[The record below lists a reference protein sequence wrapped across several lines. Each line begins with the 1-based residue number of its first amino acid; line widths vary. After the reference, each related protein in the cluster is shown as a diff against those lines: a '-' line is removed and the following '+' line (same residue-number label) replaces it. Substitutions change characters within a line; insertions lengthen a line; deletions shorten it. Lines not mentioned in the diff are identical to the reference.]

1 MSDARAAETS
11 QLWRACQEWMTRLA
25 WMTLNRR
32 ALTAP
37 VRETRA
43 TTPCREPAWLSA
55 RRSSKLAVMNEAH
68 VLFEVADGVAT
79 ITLNRPERR
88 NAMTPEMIMRLG
100 QAWNDVR
107 DDPSVA
113 VALLKGAGEDNFC
126 SGADLGRL
134 IPLMT
139 GAREADDEWDAR
151 FLADPTALSR
161 ALMRGFDVYK
171 PIVVAIAGPALAGGT
186 ELLMGTDFRIAS
198 ERATFGTTE
207 VRRGLIP
214 AGGTLVRLARQIPH
228 TAAMQIIL
236 GGEPVSAEFALRCGL
251 VTEVVAHGDTVAV
264 ATETAHRVAQAAPI
278 ALAKA
283 KEVVVRSSGLPLED
297 AYRIETQAMGEVMAT
312 EDAREGP
319 LAFMEKR
326 EPQWKGR

>member
-1 MSDARAAETS
+1 MCRDGPPSGGRPS
-11 QLWRACQEWMTRLA
+11 GLL
-25 WMTLNRR
+25 
-32 ALTAP
+32 
-37 VRETRA
+37 TRA
-43 TTPCREPAWLSA
+43 IAGKMGWSMVDGVFEGSFRVSVLPVVVLGDIVEDVAMEEP
-55 RRSSKLAVMNEAH
+55 H
-68 VLFEVADGVAT
+68 VLYAVADGVAT
-79 ITLNRPERR
+79 ITLNRPEKR
-88 NAMTPEMIMRLG
+88 NAMTPEMIVRLG

-107 DDPSVA
+107 EDPAVA
-113 VALLKGAGEDNFC
+113 VALLIGAGADNFC

-134 IPLMT
+134 IPLLT
-139 GAREADDEWDAR
+139 GAREADDEWDEQ
-151 FLADPTALSR
+151 FLADPSSLSK
-161 ALMRGFDVYK
+161 ALMRGFDVFK
-171 PIVVAIAGPALAGGT
+171 PVVVGIAGPALAGGT

-207 VRRGLIP
+207 VRRGIIP

-251 VTEVVAHGDTVAV
+251 VTEVVDHEDTIAV
-264 ATETAHRVAQAAPI
+264 ATETAHRVAQGAPL

-283 KEVVVRSSGLPLED
+283 KEVVVRSSGLPFKD
-297 AYRIETQAMGEVMAT
+297 AFRIETDAMTEVMAT